1 MLLDTFGKYSTQEQV
16 ILSKLAKELTINA
29 IEDCGEL

>member
-1 MLLDTFGKYSTQEQV
+1 MLLDTFGKYNTKEQAIV
-16 ILSKLAKELTINA
+16 YKLAKELKINA